1 MCKDIEISESMRM
14 QAFIY
19 TNVALFFFFFFEK
32 ITASLTFHQSNACRK
47 FKESI
52 SSTRLIM
59 KTSAGPNRL
68 SLQRQILKTLL
79 SNSVVFVFILIN
91 TILM

>member
-19 TNVALFFFFFFEK
+19 TNVALFFFEK

>member
-19 TNVALFFFFFFEK
+19 TNVALFFFFEK